1 MKTLPTTLPGV
12 VLLELDVF
20 GDARGRFME
29 TFRRERYSAAGVA
42 VDLEFVQDNFSSSV
56 RGTLRGLHY
65 QLRNPQ
71 GKLVH
76 VTRGEV
82 FDVAVDIRRS
92 SPNFGRWFGAILSAD
107 NHRQMWIPPGFAHG
121 FVVTSDEA
129 DFAYKCTAIYDPVDE
144 RSLRWNDPE
153 LAIAW
158 PLTPGQVPLLSN
170 RDTAAP
176 TLREAELPRRATL
189 WKAMGSSL
197 RKSSSPVGAAN
208 SAAAW

>member
-12 VLLELDVF
+12 VLLELEVF

-29 TFRRERYSAAGVA
+29 TYRRPRYVEVGVGE
-42 VDLEFVQDNFSSSV
+42 EFVQDNFSSSV

-65 QLRNPQ
+65 QLNTPQ

-76 VTRGEV
+76 VTRGAV
-82 FDVAVDIRRS
+82 FDVAVDIRKG
-92 SPNFGRWFGAILSAD
+92 SPTFGRWFGTELSAE

-129 DFAYKCTAIYDPVDE
+129 DFAYKCTTIYSAADDRAI
-144 RSLRWNDPE
+144 RWNDPQ

-158 PLTPGQVPLLSN
+158 PLQGEPLLSK
-170 RDTAAP
+170 RDAAAP
-176 TLREAELPRRATL
+176 LLAEAELP
-189 WKAMGSSL
+189 
-197 RKSSSPVGAAN
+197 
-208 SAAAW
+208 